1 MNDVD
6 TSTRNSG
13 CIDKVVEIL
22 GCFSYEQPEL
32 GVTEIATKLEMYK
45 STIFRILKNMERNG
59 LVSQNQH
66 NLKYRLGFK
75 LLELGNIVLS
85 GLQIRHIALPK
96 MRELNEST
104 RETITLNV
112 VENNMRVCI
121 EKLESPE
128 PVRNFDQSVGGRN
141 PLYLGAAGKVLL
153 AFLPDQQINLILKQK
168 NLEATILGLA
178 VTPSILR
185 EQIARIRQQGYAHF
199 SNERS
204 KGAASVAA
212 PIRNHEGNVVA
223 GISLSGPEYRF
234 VGERLDSLI
243 RDVISGAEDI
253 SARLGWRK

>member
-1 MNDVD
+1 M
-6 TSTRNSG
+6 SG
-13 CIDKVVEIL
+13 VNTPSRSSGSLDKVVEIL
-22 GCFSYEQPEL
+22 DCFSNEQPEL
-32 GVTEIATKLEMYK
+32 GVTEIANKLEMYK

-59 LVSQNQH
+59 LISQNQH

-75 LLELGNIVLS
+75 LLELGNIVLT

-96 MRELNEST
+96 MQELNNAT

-121 EKLESPE
+121 EKLDSPE

-141 PLYLGAAGKVLL
+141 PLYLGAAGKVLF
-153 AFLPDQQINLILKQK
+153 AYLPDQQIELILSQK
-168 NLEATILGLA
+168 KREKTILGYEVSA
-178 VTPSILR
+178 ETLR
-185 EQIARIRQQGYAHF
+185 EQIKQIRQQGFASF

-212 PIRNHEGNVVA
+212 PICNHEGEVVA

-234 VGERLDSLI
+234 VGERLESLTQ
-243 RDVISGAEDI
+243 DVISAAEEI
-253 SARLGWRK
+253 SARLGWKK